1 MLNNYFKKINRCI
14 IIIVEILSLVI
25 NMFIIFMFD
34 VNSYVLLFYLIFFK

>member
-1 MLNNYFKKINRCI
+1 MLNNYFEKINRCI
-14 IIIVEILSLVI
+14 IIIVDILSLVI